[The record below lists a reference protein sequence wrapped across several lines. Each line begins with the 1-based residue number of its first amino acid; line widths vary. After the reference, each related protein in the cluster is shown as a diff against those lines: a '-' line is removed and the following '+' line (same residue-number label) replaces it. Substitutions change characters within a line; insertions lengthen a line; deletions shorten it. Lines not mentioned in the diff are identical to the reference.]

1 VAKFKYKYKGKFAG
15 PRRRRGP
22 SGATPSIKP
31 SADKRLKAV
40 FLKIGVPER
49 TEFRPDPFQ
58 LKAVSAIRHSDCLVS
73 APTGSGKTWI
83 ALKAIEEIQAKH
95 GRSWYASPLK
105 ALTNSKYREFG
116 AHFGKENVGVLTGD
130 RIENPNA
137 PIIVGTTEIL
147 RNQLYDAMHKGE
159 DLSADLVVLDE
170 AHFLGD
176 EDRGVVW
183 EEIIIYLP
191 SRIPLLLLSATIR
204 NAHQI
209 ANWLQSL
216 REKECAVIEAR
227 GRPVPL
233 FPLFFHPTG
242 RLLPFFSRKGLDRKV
257 AEYAKD
263 PRRPILTTG
272 KKLPP
277 FGEIL
282 AVLEKYNLLPAIF
295 FLKSRAD
302 CDNALDLC
310 RAHHNH
316 NGSRARTLKKRIDE
330 LTNLYPHLNRHNQV
344 WHLRNSAVGA
354 HHSGQ
359 LPQWKL
365 VVEDLMTQG
374 LLDAV
379 FATSTVAAGINVPA
393 RTICFLNSDRY
404 NGYTFVPLTA
414 TELHQMTGRAGRR
427 GMDNIGFAAVF
438 PGPYMDLSLTA
449 LLLKSPPEDIVS
461 QIRIDFSMTLNLLL
475 SHSPREIRELLSR
488 SFANFINQEKRDKN
502 LDRKLE
508 KAGSELME
516 LLPQALCG
524 SPESVLRLQREM
536 VALQGEIRKL
546 KEEEAKLETM
556 LSKLANL
563 IPGRLFLDSR
573 SRIYCAITRHTRGDT
588 DGVLACRI
596 KYKWRRKKP
605 PKMRFF
611 APDRVYVILDRVV
624 DLPPQASSDA
634 LQRSLFTVSLDE
646 IPPAL
651 EGLPLGQEEV
661 AQVKPLQNR
670 ILFLEGQRDSLVCNA
685 CEHFKLCQG
694 KQRGSMRSV
703 LKGFSNLWDIA
714 NAVRENL
721 WADFQRHLSFLKQEG
736 YVRDDDTLT
745 KNGEWAS
752 QLRLDQP
759 LVIAEGLRAGL
770 LPESDPALLAA
781 LVGCFVYDREIEV
794 DFDQSRAPKVLID
807 AYNKMKQGLQPLVQ
821 RKAFSGFPVRPI
833 PLWASATIYAWAKG
847 VEWDKALET
856 AGMNEG
862 DLAML
867 ASRTADNL
875 RQIASLGSV
884 YPTIA
889 SNANQAISLVLRE
902 PVIFD

>member
-1 VAKFKYKYKGKFAG
+1 MAKFRYKYKGKFAG
-15 PRRRRGP
+15 PRRRRHP
-22 SGATPSIKP
+22 SPASPSIKP

-40 FLKIGVPER
+40 FSKIGVPER

-58 LKAVSAIRHSDCLVS
+58 LRAVSAIRHSDCLVS

-83 ALKAIEEIQAKH
+83 AVEAMEEIHAKD

-116 AHFGKENVGVLTGD
+116 VRFGRENVGILTGD
-130 RIENPNA
+130 RIENPSA

-209 ANWLQSL
+209 ADWLQSL
-216 REKECAVIEAR
+216 RGKECVVIEER

-242 RLLPFFSRKGLDRKV
+242 RLFPFFDRKGLDRKV
-257 AEYAKD
+257 ADYAND
-263 PRRPILTTG
+263 PKRPILTTR

-277 FGEIL
+277 FGEIV
-282 AVLEKYNLLPAIF
+282 AVLGKYNLLPAIF

-302 CDNALDLC
+302 CDDALDLC
-310 RAHHNH
+310 KAHHNH
-316 NGSRARTLKKRIDE
+316 NGSRGRTLKKRIDE
-330 LTNLYPHLNRHNQV
+330 LTNLYPHLKRHNQV

-438 PGPYMDLSLTA
+438 PGPFMDLSLIA
-449 LLLKSPPEDIVS
+449 SLLKSPPEDILS
-461 QIRIDFSMTLNLLL
+461 QIRVDFSMTLNLLL
-475 SHSPREIRELLSR
+475 SHSPGEIRELLTR
-488 SFANFINQEKRDKN
+488 SFANFLNQENRDKN
-502 LDRKLE
+502 LERKLE
-508 KAGSELME
+508 KAGNELME
-516 LLPQALCG
+516 LLPHSLCG
-524 SPESVLRLQREM
+524 SPDSVLRLQRKM
-536 VALQGEIRKL
+536 VALKGEIRKL
-546 KEEEAKLETM
+546 KEEEGRLETT

-563 IPGRLFLDSR
+563 MPGRLFLDSR

-588 DGVLACRI
+588 DGVLACRL
-596 KYKWRRKKP
+596 KYKLGRRKP

-611 APDRVYVILDRVV
+611 APEKVSSILDLVV
-624 DLPPQASSDA
+624 DLPSRATPDA
-634 LQRSLFTVSLDE
+634 LQRSLSKVSFDE

-651 EGLPLGQEEV
+651 EGLSLGTEE
-661 AQVKPLQNR
+661 AAKVKPLKDR
-670 ILFLEGQRDSLVCNA
+670 ILYLEGERDSLPCNT
-685 CEHFKLCQG
+685 CEHFKLCHG
-694 KQRGSMRSV
+694 KQRGSIRSV
-703 LKGFSNLWDIA
+703 LKGFSHLWDVA
-714 NAVRENL
+714 NAVRETL
-721 WADFQRHLSFLKQEG
+721 WADFQRHLSFLKEEG
-736 YVRDDDTLT
+736 YVRDDDTLADDG
-745 KNGEWAS
+745 KWAS

-759 LVIAEGLRAGL
+759 LMIAEGLRVGL
-770 LPESDPALLAA
+770 FPESDPALLAA
-781 LVGCFVYDREIEV
+781 LIANFVYDREIEV
-794 DFDQSRAPKVLID
+794 NFDQSRAPKVLID

-833 PLWASATIYAWAKG
+833 PLWAAATIYAWSKG
-847 VEWDKALET
+847 LEWEKALEI

-889 SNANQAISLVLRE
+889 ETANQAISLILRE